1 MRARLTLVLAT
12 SLGLAACQGDDASP
26 SASNSMNAA
35 AVQETFLTVVPEPAL
50 NSAQRNLLATIRG
63 RAGTAEVHLAR
74 VAAAPGQL
82 MRQGAALRIGVAP
95 GVSVVAVGERVQQR
109 AADDISWGGT
119 VRGGDGW
126 VQMVF
131 MEGGI
136 TATVTV
142 GRTTYSIE
150 SLGGGLH
157 AVSRIDQSGLP
168 PEHPADVPS
177 GALGDAIDAAAQ
189 DFMAA
194 KRTTDGTIGIAATTT
209 INVMVVYTASAAS
222 AAGTIGSKIQL
233 AVDETNQS
241 YVNSGINISMSRV
254 YTAQVD
260 YNESGRSFSQH
271 VSALRGT
278 TDGMMDIVHS
288 WRNTYAADVVV
299 LVVNDSE
306 ACGMAAA
313 IKATASYA
321 FAAAH
326 YTCITGYYSF
336 GHEIGHLQGARHD
349 RYVDSNTSPYPY
361 GHGFIPASKSWR
373 TIMAYGNNCSNCTR
387 IQYWS
392 SPLKYHPTTGEK
404 MGTTTYEDNA
414 RVLNETA
421 GTVAGFR

>member
-1 MRARLTLVLAT
+1 MKARLAMVLAA
-12 SLGLAACQGDDASP
+12 SLGLAACQGDDANP
-26 SASNSMNAA
+26 SVTTAMSGA
-35 AVQETFLTVVPEPAL
+35 AVQDNLLTLVSQPAL
-50 NSAQRNLLATIRG
+50 SSSQRNLLATIRG
-63 RAGTAEVHLAR
+63 RPSTAEVHLAR
-74 VAAAPGQL
+74 MAAAPGQL
-82 MRQGAALRIGVAP
+82 LRQGAALRIPVAP
-95 GVSVVAVGERVQQR
+95 GVHVVAVGERVQQR
-109 AADDISWGGT
+109 AADDISWAGP

-126 VQMVF
+126 VQAVF
-131 MEGGI
+131 MEGGV

-157 AVSRIDQSGLP
+157 AVSRIDQGGFP
-168 PEHPADVPS
+168 PEHTADVPS
-177 GALGDAIDAAAQ
+177 GALTDAIGDATDG
-189 DFMAA
+189 FLAA
-194 KRTTDGTIGIAATTT
+194 KSSDGTVGTLASTT
-209 INVMVVYTASAAS
+209 INVMVVYTASAAT

-241 YVNSGINISMSRV
+241 YANSGINITMNRV
-254 YTAQVD
+254 YTAQVS
-260 YNESGRSFSQH
+260 YSESGRSFSQH
-271 VSALRGT
+271 VGALRST
-278 TDGMMDIVHS
+278 TDGIMDIVHS

-349 RYVDSNTSPYPY
+349 RYVDASTTPYAY

-387 IQYWS
+387 IKYWS

-421 GTVAGFR
+421 GTVAAFR